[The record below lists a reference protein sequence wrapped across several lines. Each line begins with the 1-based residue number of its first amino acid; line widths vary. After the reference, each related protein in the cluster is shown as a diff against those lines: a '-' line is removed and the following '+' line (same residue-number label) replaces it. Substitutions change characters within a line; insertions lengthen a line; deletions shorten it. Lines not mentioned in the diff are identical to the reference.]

1 MVESK
6 VIRVDEEVWEKLQE
20 MAEPFVDTPNS
31 VLRRLLNMVE
41 VKPKR
46 RTKRVS
52 SIKTE
57 GGQRKR
63 RKDGLSMKDCYVPIL
78 KTLVKHGGRIE
89 SSIVVQ
95 EVKEMVRDKII
106 PSDHELVDSG
116 VDIRWRNVIRWGR
129 KRLVEDGLM
138 KKNSPRGLWE
148 ISEEGGRFLHSKEVT

>member
-6 VIRVDEEVWEKLQE
+6 VIRVDEEVWEKLQD

-31 VLRRLLNMVE
+31 VLRKLLNMDE

-46 RTKRVS
+46 RAKRSFSTKV
-52 SIKTE
+52 E
-57 GGQRKR
+57 GAQRKR
-63 RKDGLSMKDCYVPIL
+63 RKDGLSMKDCYLPLL

-89 SSIVVQ
+89 SSIACK
-95 EVKEMVRDKII
+95 EVKGLVKDKII

-116 VDIRWRNVIRWGR
+116 VDIRWRNVIRWAR

-138 KKNSPRGLWE
+138 KKNSPRGIWE
-148 ISEEGGRFLHSKEVT
+148 ISEEGRKFLQAKGSA